1 MKVRKGKTIKKYSL
15 RLESPRLYSP
25 HQKIYGYFWKFTL
38 GDPDDI
44 PSVPHAHSV
53 GGKYKLDVWKGI
65 VYEAGNKRGKEVG
78 MLKKRELVKLHS
90 DSGFRKF
97 AKKQIEWYRSEYPLI
112 DFYIPDWF
120 KVELSKTK
128 MIVRGNT
135 DETSTFVF
143 VGTVV
148 MY

>member
-1 MKVRKGKTIKKYSL
+1 M
-15 RLESPRLYSP
+15 E
-25 HQKIYGYFWKFTL
+25 
-38 GDPDDI
+38 
-44 PSVPHAHSV
+44 
-53 GGKYKLDVWKGI
+53 GGWD
-65 VYEAGNKRGKEVG
+65 A
-78 MLKKRELVKLHS
+78 KKRELARLHS

-135 DETSTFVF
+135 DETSAFVF